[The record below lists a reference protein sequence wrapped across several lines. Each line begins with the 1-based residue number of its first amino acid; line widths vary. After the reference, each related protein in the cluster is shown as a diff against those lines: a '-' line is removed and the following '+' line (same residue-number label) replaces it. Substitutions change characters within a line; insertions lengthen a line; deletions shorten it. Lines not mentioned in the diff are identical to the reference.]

1 MKKNITSE
9 AKKKLRKKRDK
20 LIEKAFNLLNDG
32 VLVHDPKR
40 LDIRGSLSFGNDVEI
55 DVNVIF
61 EGEVVLGNRV
71 FIGANCILNNCT
83 IGDGTR
89 INPFSLIEDSSIGK
103 DSFVGPYGRIRPGT
117 LISNNVQIGNF
128 VEIKN
133 SLISKNGR
141 INHLSYIGDSMLESD
156 VTIGAG
162 TITTNHDGQ
171 MINQNIIRKDASIG
185 SASTLINPI
194 EVGNGATIG
203 AGCTIYRSVPPEKLT
218 LSRSKQF
225 SIKKWKRPKKKK

>member
-128 VEIKN
+128 VELKN
-133 SLISKNGR
+133 VHVGSYSR
-141 INHLSYIGDSMLESD
+141 INHLSFVGDAKLED
-156 VTIGAG
+156 NVTIGAG
-162 TITTNHDGQ
+162 SITCNHNGIEIHQ
-171 MINQNIIRKDASIG
+171 TSIKNGAFIG
-185 SASTLINPI
+185 SGCNLIAPLTINSGS
-194 EVGNGATIG
+194 VIG
-203 AGCTIYRSVPPEKLT
+203 AGSTITEDTPSNS
-218 LSRSKQF
+218 LSLARSKQVVV
-225 SIKKWKRPKKKK
+225 KKWSKDN